1 MSLPA
6 HAGYFS
12 SIKLRVLDFLR
23 WLPRGT
29 RLPDASWTARHRL
42 LIAISWVQVPFL
54 AIVGLNTGVDRGHMV
69 AEIGL
74 VIFFLLL
81 QTLTGRR
88 VAKAVL
94 VSLALVTCS
103 ALLVHFTG
111 GLIESHFHFFVV
123 LPLISLYRDW
133 RPMMVALFYVLVH
146 HSIAGVVAPES
157 VFNHPAAIAHP
168 VRWAII
174 HASYVLMLMAV
185 ILAYWRFSENLEGAL
200 AREEGLRIHAEEEKL
215 RVETGRLE
223 SLVRS
228 KDEFVASVS
237 HELRTPLSAVLG
249 FAQILRDESQSLT
262 PSERNELTNTIAN
275 EANDIA
281 GIVEDLLVAAR
292 SEIGALHVTK
302 FAVDLRANVA
312 QVVEVMPQASRE
324 LITIGRQA
332 PNLRAVGDPVR
343 VRQIIRNLLSNAIRY
358 GGDKI
363 TVEIVGHGDKTL
375 IAVKDNGPG
384 IPSSERD
391 RIFEPYQ
398 IAHDPGSQPSSVGLG
413 LAVARRLAR
422 LMDGELTYRRTAHL
436 SVFELRLP
444 LAAISPE
451 RDVHPALVGDLLSP
465 VVAGVDMP

>member
-1 MSLPA
+1 VSLVA
-6 HAGYFS
+6 RDGSFN
-12 SIKLRVLDFLR
+12 SIKSRILEFLH
-23 WLPRGT
+23 WLPKGT
-29 RLPDASWTARHRL
+29 RLNEASWTARHRL
-42 LIAISWVQVPFL
+42 LIVISWIQVPFL
-54 AIVGLNTGVDRGHMV
+54 AVVGLSTGAQQSHLI

-74 VIFFLLL
+74 VVVFLLL
-81 QTLTGRR
+81 QLFSPRPVT
-88 VAKAVL
+88 KAVL

-103 ALLVHFTG
+103 ALLVHLTD

-133 RPMMVALFYVLVH
+133 RPMAVALFYVLVH
-146 HSIAGVVAPES
+146 HSIAGIVAPES
-157 VFNHPAAIAHP
+157 VFNHPAAIANP
-168 VRWAII
+168 ILWAVI

-249 FAQILRDESQSLT
+249 FAQILRDESHSLT
-262 PSERNELTNTIAN
+262 AVERLELTNTIAN

-292 SEIGALHVTK
+292 SEIGALHVTQVP
-302 FAVDLRANVA
+302 VDLRANVA
-312 QVVEVMPQASRE
+312 QVVEVMSPTSQE
-324 LITIGRQA
+324 LIQIGLQSES
-332 PNLRAVGDPVR
+332 LKAVGDPVR

-358 GGDKI
+358 GGDRVMVDI
-363 TVEIVGHGDKTL
+363 VALDGTVL
-375 IAVKDNGPG
+375 LAVSDNGPG
-384 IPSSERD
+384 IPRSEQE
-391 RIFEPYQ
+391 RIFEAYE

-422 LMDGELTYRRTAHL
+422 LMSGDLTYERTGNI
-436 SVFELRLP
+436 SVFELHLP
-444 LAAISPE
+444 RFELPSDGDADSSG
-451 RDVHPALVGDLLSP
+451 VGDLLGP
-465 VVAGVDMP
+465 LVAGIDVP

>member
-1 MSLPA
+1 MTLA
-6 HAGYFS
+6 VEAER
-12 SIKLRVLDFLR
+12 LRSVKSGVLDFLH
-23 WLPRGT
+23 WLPKGT
-29 RLPDASWTARHRL
+29 RLNDTSWRARHRL
-42 LIAISWVQVPFL
+42 LIAISWFQVPFL
-54 AIVGLNTGVDRGHMV
+54 AIVGWYSDVDRRHGV

-74 VIFFLLL
+74 VIVFLVL
-81 QTLTGRR
+81 QSLTERR
-88 VAKAVL
+88 VTKAVL

-133 RPMMVALFYVLVH
+133 RPLAVALFYVLVH

-157 VFNHPAAIAHP
+157 VFNHPAAIANP
-168 VRWAII
+168 ILWAVI

-249 FAQILRDESQSLT
+249 FAQILRDESHDLT
-262 PSERNELTNTIAN
+262 PSERLELTNTIAN

-302 FAVDLRANVA
+302 VPVDLRANVA
-312 QVVEVMPQASRE
+312 QVVEVMPPTSQE
-324 LITIGRQA
+324 LIHIGLQRPDA
-332 PNLRAVGDPVR
+332 RAVGDPVR

-358 GGDKI
+358 GGDRI
-363 TVEIVGHGDKTL
+363 TVDIVAIEGTML
-375 IAVKDNGPG
+375 VSVSDNGPG
-384 IPSSERD
+384 VPPSERE
-391 RIFEPYQ
+391 RIFEAYE

-422 LMDGELTYRRTAHL
+422 LMGGELSYERTGNV
-436 SVFELRLP
+436 SVFELQLP
-444 LAAISPE
+444 RAETPPE
-451 RDVHPALVGDLLSP
+451 RNADPSLVGDLLSP
-465 VVAGVDMP
+465 VVAGIDMT